1 MKIHIVDPEQETI
14 EGYERVEVE
23 GGNVDLSKYADNEC
37 DFILA
42 SDCINGMSIEQAHR
56 AIVEIRQ
63 KMRINARLVIGG
75 LDLRLMARHIIRGGW
90 NTQEA
95 NAAIFNNS
103 SCLDL
108 NYTKNL
114 IESCGL
120 KIETTRILGL
130 SYEIEATRELG

>member
-1 MKIHIVDPEQETI
+1 MKIHIVDPDQETI
-14 EGYERVEVE
+14 EGYERVEVTK
-23 GGNVDLSKYADNEC
+23 GNVDLSKYADNEC

-42 SDCINGMSIEQAHR
+42 SDCINGMSIEQAHQT
-56 AIVEIRQ
+56 VVGIRK
-63 KMRINARLVIGG
+63 KMRINAKLVIGG
-75 LDLRLMARHIIRGGW
+75 LDIRLIARHIIRGGW

-95 NAAIFNNS
+95 NAAIFNNR

-120 KIETTRILGL
+120 KVETTRILGL
-130 SYEIEATRELG
+130 SYEIEATRKLG